1 MARVVF
7 LLLTLAFPLHH
18 LAPCPPPCLGD
29 NCPTGDSYL
38 DSNVNIVVACIS
50 YSFPIAGL
58 IVTGGKPL
66 RTSIETF
73 PPIPN
78 CTIPPFP
85 HPGNLSSFSSSHSP
99 PKGDGATPSLL
110 WTTVSSWS
118 PAEGVTPRSL
128 ASLGAVAKI
137 IGLTMRH

>member
-50 YSFPIAGL
+50 YSLPIVGL
-58 IVTGGKPL
+58 IITGGTGTEAK
-66 RTSIETF
+66 TSIETF
-73 PPIPN
+73 PDAN

-85 HPGNLSSFSSSHSP
+85 APGNLSSFY
-99 PKGDGATPSLL
+99 
-110 WTTVSSWS
+110 
-118 PAEGVTPRSL
+118 
-128 ASLGAVAKI
+128 
-137 IGLTMRH
+137 